1 MKIDLHTHWKPTCE
15 LRLLHGI
22 TLQQKWKS
30 EHGHS
35 EWRNIQIAEDCLD
48 SKVTDS
54 EIQYLIENQSYILSL
69 YNDCPI
75 LINMNSS
82 FIDEDKMKR
91 SSGMITISE
100 RVHAILCREDT
111 NYVTDIPHSLIYL
124 LVNHVPKLLIKPMDN
139 KIIVLEADC
148 KSNEMYS
155 FSTLEE
161 YNLLPTEIQDIL
173 NCFIHRI
180 NKKIERKKVSLT
192 QDGTNL

>member
-54 EIQYLIENQSYILSL
+54 EIQYLIENQSYILFL
-69 YNDCPI
+69 DDDCPI

-139 KIIVLEADC
+139 EIIITKEED
-148 KSNEMYS
+148 NYS
-155 FSTLEE
+155 FSIVEE
-161 YNLLPTEIQDIL
+161 YNLLPANIKDIL
-173 NCFIHRI
+173 DYAIPCI

-192 QDGTNL
+192 